1 MTKTKRS
8 VLLLAMTLSLASAGK
23 AQEEPP
29 AAPVRYSEARRA
41 DLQRSIELT
50 GSVESRRSS
59 IVASEVEGLVE
70 KLAAREGDRV
80 AKGEPLVRLRRQ
92 SIALQLE
99 AMQGQL
105 QEAEARQQLALTS
118 LERSQGLFEES
129 IISQQQ
135 LDDAASEY
143 EAWQGRVAQ
152 LKAEVARLE
161 DDLDRTVV
169 RAPYPGVVVEE
180 HVAEGEWLQEGGAV
194 VEMVDFRDLEVTVE
208 VPESYFAG
216 MSTGDRAQIEIR
228 AIPGFAVE
236 GEIRAVVPRADAQA
250 RTFPVKVA
258 IPNPEGRIGVGMLAR
273 VKLPVGEARQAVV
286 VPKDAV
292 VSQGPER
299 IVFRIGEGE
308 VLERLSI
315 ETGASQ
321 GVWIEVSSG
330 IEAGDR
336 VVVRGNERVFP
347 GMKVN
352 AELLE
357 YELP

>member
-1 MTKTKRS
+1 MKQTIRC
-8 VLLLAMTLSLASAGK
+8 VLLMLVVTLSLAPVIE
-23 AQEEPP
+23 AQEEAP
-29 AAPVRYSEARRA
+29 AVPVRYTEARQASLR
-41 DLQRSIELT
+41 RSLDLT

-59 IVASEVEGLVE
+59 MVASEVEGLVE

-80 AKGEPLVRLRRQ
+80 DKGEPLVELRRQ
-92 SIALQLE
+92 NIALRHE

-105 QEAEARQQLALTS
+105 KEAEARQQLALTS
-118 LERSQGLFEES
+118 LDRSQGLFEES

-152 LKAEVARLE
+152 LKADVARLE
-161 DDLDRTVV
+161 DDLV
-169 RAPYPGVVVEE
+169 RAPYAGVVVEE
-180 HVAEGEWLQEGGAV
+180 HVAEGEWLQEGGEV

-208 VPESYFAG
+208 APESYFAG
-216 MSTGDRAQIEIR
+216 LSTGDKAKVEIR
-228 AIPGFAVE
+228 AIPGFEVE
-236 GEIRAVVPRADAQA
+236 GEIRAVVPRADARA

-273 VKLPVGEARQAVV
+273 VKLPVGELQEAIV

-308 VLERLSI
+308 VLERLSV
-315 ETGASQ
+315 ETGTSQ
-321 GVWIEVSSG
+321 GVWVAVTGG

-336 VVVRGNERVFP
+336 VVTRGNERVFP
-347 GMKVN
+347 GMTVN

-357 YELP
+357 YESP

>member
-1 MTKTKRS
+1 
-8 VLLLAMTLSLASAGK
+8 VIE
-23 AQEEPP
+23 AQEEAP
-29 AAPVRYSEARRA
+29 AVPVRYTEARQASLR
-41 DLQRSIELT
+41 RSLDLT

-59 IVASEVEGLVE
+59 MVASEVEGLVE

-80 AKGEPLVRLRRQ
+80 EKGAPLVELRRQ
-92 SIALQLE
+92 NIALRHE
-99 AMQGQL
+99 AMLGQL
-105 QEAEARQQLALTS
+105 KEAEARQQLALTS
-118 LERSQGLFEES
+118 LDRSQGLFEES

-135 LDDAASEY
+135 LDDASSEY

-152 LKAEVARLE
+152 LQADVARLE

-169 RAPYPGVVVEE
+169 RAPYAGVVVEE
-180 HVAEGEWLQEGGAV
+180 HVAEGEWLTEGGEV

-208 VPESYFAG
+208 APESYFAG
-216 MSTGDRAQIEIR
+216 LSTGDKALVEIK
-228 AIPGFAVE
+228 AIPDYAVE
-236 GEIRAVVPRADAQA
+236 GEIRAVIPRADERS

-258 IPNPEGRIGVGMLAR
+258 ISNPEGRIGIGMLAR
-273 VKLPVGEARQAVV
+273 VKLPIGEPEQSIV

-308 VLERLSI
+308 VLERLSV
-315 ETGASQ
+315 ETGTSQ
-321 GVWIEVSSG
+321 GVWIAVTGG

-336 VVVRGNERVFP
+336 VVTRGNERAFP
-347 GMKVN
+347 GMTVN
-352 AELLE
+352 AELVE